1 LILEGILSISACIAF
16 ARSSAYLICQISTDN
31 AVSALEERFATRSS
45 RGGSLM
51 SSMAKMAVFAVLG
64 SGLVVVAL
72 VIASYLNHAAG

>member
-1 LILEGILSISACIAF
+1 
-16 ARSSAYLICQISTDN
+16 
-31 AVSALEERFATRSS
+31 
-45 RGGSLM
+45 M